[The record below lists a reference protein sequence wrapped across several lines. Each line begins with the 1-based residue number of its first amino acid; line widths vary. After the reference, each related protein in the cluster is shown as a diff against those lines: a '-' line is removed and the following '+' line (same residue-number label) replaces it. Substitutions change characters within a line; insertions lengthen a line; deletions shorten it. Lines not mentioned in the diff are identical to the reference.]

1 MTFSQHTTYVQNR
14 DMGSRATPPP
24 EKRRIPRKHPR
35 VRLVT
40 QVEATSLGRTENVS
54 VGGVLVVT
62 RETFEANTRVVVRFN
77 IPPDRSIEA
86 LGVVMHSLP
95 QVSMG
100 IKFLQLKDDDRKAIE
115 EFIRQT
121 GEESNSRESSETS

>member
-1 MTFSQHTTYVQNR
+1 MQNK
-14 DMGSRATPPP
+14 DMGSGATPPP

-62 RETFEANTRVVVRFN
+62 RETFEANTRVIVRFN
-77 IPPDRSIEA
+77 LPPDRSIEA
-86 LGVVMHSLP
+86 PGVVMHSLP

-115 EFIRQT
+115 EFVRQT
-121 GEESNSRESSETS
+121 GEESNSRQSSEAS

>member
-1 MTFSQHTTYVQNR
+1 
-14 DMGSRATPPP
+14 MGPQATPPP

-62 RETFEANTRVVVRFN
+62 RETFEANTRVIVRFN
-77 IPPDRSIEA
+77 VSPGHLIEA
-86 LGVVMHSLP
+86 PGVVMHSLP

-100 IKFLQLKDDDRKAIE
+100 IKFVQLKDDDRKAIE

-121 GEESNSRESSETS
+121 GEESNSRQSSKPS

>member
-1 MTFSQHTTYVQNR
+1 M
-14 DMGSRATPPP
+14 
-24 EKRRIPRKHPR
+24 
-35 VRLVT
+35 
-40 QVEATSLGRTENVS
+40 
-54 VGGVLVVT
+54 VT

>member
-1 MTFSQHTTYVQNR
+1 
-14 DMGSRATPPP
+14 MGPQATPPP

-54 VGGVLVVT
+54 VGGVMVVT
-62 RETFEANTRVVVRFN
+62 RETFEANTHVIVRFN
-77 IPPDRSIEA
+77 LPPDCSIEA
-86 LGVVMHSLP
+86 PGVVTHSLP

-100 IKFLQLKDDDRKAIE
+100 IKFLKLKDDDRKAIE

-121 GEESNSRESSETS
+121 GEESNSRQSSEAS

>member
-1 MTFSQHTTYVQNR
+1 
-14 DMGSRATPPP
+14 MGPQATPPR

-35 VRLVT
+35 ARLVT
-40 QVEATSLGRTENVS
+40 QVEATSLGRTENLS

-62 RETFEANTRVVVRFN
+62 RETFEANSHVIVRFSL
-77 IPPDRSIEA
+77 PPDRSIEA
-86 LGVVMHSLP
+86 PGVVVHSLP

-115 EFIRQT
+115 EFVQQVS
-121 GEESNSRESSETS
+121 EESNSGQSSKPS

>member
-1 MTFSQHTTYVQNR
+1 MQNR

-62 RETFEANTRVVVRFN
+62 RETFEANTHVIVRFVL
-77 IPPDRSIEA
+77 PPDWSIEA
-86 LGVVMHSLP
+86 PGVVTHSLP

-100 IKFLQLKDDDRKAIE
+100 IKFLKLKDDDRKAIE
-115 EFIRQT
+115 EFVRQT
-121 GEESNSRESSETS
+121 GEESNSRQSSKPS